1 MVQYRAI
8 KNGADYVTPEG
19 EVVPNHRLTT
29 DPTPPKRFAYM
40 SDTAY
45 TEKHLDLIHGVDCLY
60 HESTFLKDDI
70 ARIKAT
76 LHSSAEQAAMLAK
89 KAEVKQ
95 LIIGHYSARYTDRQV
110 FLDEARTVFE
120 NTFAA
125 HDGATYFF

>member
-1 MVQYRAI
+1 
-8 KNGADYVTPEG
+8 
-19 EVVPNHRLTT
+19 
-29 DPTPPKRFAYM
+29 
-40 SDTAY
+40 
-45 TEKHLDLIHGVDCLY
+45 
-60 HESTFLKDDI
+60 LKDDI